1 MASIKILLADDS
13 ITIQK
18 VVGIIFGGDEYSLTM
33 VGSGSAA
40 IQKAREIPPDVI
52 LVDVLMPGMSGY
64 ELCETIRREPGLSA
78 TPILMLAGSFEP
90 FDEEKART
98 SGANDYIIKPFESQ
112 QIVAKVMELHEMSL
126 QASMAAPDDKLS
138 EPLSFL
144 ETVAP
149 AAEPP
154 SFESTIHQSPAVEP
168 DDPWGAFTPQPES
181 APEPAPVADIADEAS
196 FEDAFSDS
204 VMPDVMEML
213 QDDSVTQDSNIGAS
227 WVPSEEQ
234 TFEFR
239 EELAVAP
246 SEVLGNPFELDSQMP
261 EPAPVFDPA
270 AFEPTAPVEPVVETV
285 AEVPRM
291 AEVAAAAPVAEAP
304 ALTEEQLKAAI
315 MAASKETI
323 ERIVWEVVPDL
334 AETMIKEA
342 IRKITEGK

>member
-33 VGSGSAA
+33 VSNGSAA
-40 IQKAREIPPDVI
+40 IEKAREIHPDVM

-64 ELCETIRREPGLSA
+64 ELCEAIRREPALST

-90 FDEEKART
+90 FDEDKART
-98 SGANDYIIKPFESQ
+98 CGANDYIIKPFESQ
-112 QIVAKVMELHEMSL
+112 QIVAKVKELHEMSL
-126 QASMAAPDDKLS
+126 QVPLTAPDDNIS
-138 EPLSFL
+138 EPPSFM

-154 SFESTIHQSPAVEP
+154 SFESTIQQSPAFEP

-181 APEPAPVADIADEAS
+181 APEPAPVTDIADEAS

-213 QDDSVTQDSNIGAS
+213 QDDSVPQDSNIGAS

-239 EELAVAP
+239 EEVALVP
-246 SEVLGNPFELDSQMP
+246 SEALGNPFELDSQMP

-291 AEVAAAAPVAEAP
+291 TEVAAAPVAEAP

-342 IRKITEGK
+342 IKRITESK